1 MNSSIKKAAKKAVII
16 IASIITLPFLCHS
29 FDKLSPYLAG
39 FCKTV
44 GRFCA
49 ELSFLSPDTPDRLF
63 SHEIQSSSSV
73 FTQLITFPMNEYLPD
88 KNTLH
93 IGSGS
98 AWSIDMA
105 PDEIE
110 TPAEIPP
117 LPTPSEEILNA
128 IPYPDNIED
137 NDGDIVTVHY
147 GTYDSASYIT
157 LENGKITG
165 GIGVIEN
172 DYHDRK
178 DLTPNICALYVE
190 EGYRCR
196 GIAGRML
203 DFAAADMKSFGIDK
217 LYLITDHTS
226 FYERYGWNF
235 LCMVQPDGE
244 PEMIRMYV
252 KRLIT

>member
-1 MNSSIKKAAKKAVII
+1 MEIVSIRDHKEMARQAARWFSSKWDVPVEAYEESMEECIKKGKDQAV
-16 IASIITLPFLCHS
+16 P
-29 FDKLSPYLAG
+29 
-39 FCKTV
+39 
-44 GRFCA
+44 
-49 ELSFLSPDTPDRLF
+49 
-63 SHEIQSSSSV
+63 Q
-73 FTQLITFPMNEYLPD
+73 
-88 KNTLH
+88 
-93 IGSGS
+93 
-98 AWSIDMA
+98 W
-105 PDEIE
+105 
-110 TPAEIPP
+110 
-117 LPTPSEEILNA
+117 
-128 IPYPDNIED
+128 
-137 NDGDIVTVHY
+137 
-147 GTYDSASYIT
+147 YIT

-217 LYLITDHTS
+217 LYLITNHTS
-226 FYERYGWNF
+226 FYERYDWNF